1 MSEAFDDE
9 DFTLED
15 EWVEISDSNGNKASL
30 RHLATIQCDG
40 KSYSVLGQLRGSR
53 ELALML
59 VREDLKLDGAMEY
72 VMVRDEQEIGHVI
85 GRLVM
90 RLLGQMLALESEESA
105 LDYSF
110 GPCGMRHAPGE
121 FCCCDDPEF
130 LQ

>member
-15 EWVEISDSNGNKASL
+15 EWVEISDNNGNKASM

-40 KSYSVLGQLRGSR
+40 KSYSVLGRLRGAQ
-53 ELALML
+53 ELALMH
-59 VREDLKLDGAMEY
+59 VREELKLDGDTEY

-85 GRLVM
+85 GRLIM
-90 RLLGQMLALESEESA
+90 RMLEQMIALEGENEA
-105 LDYSF
+105 MDASF

-121 FCCCDDPEF
+121 FCCCDDPEY

>member
-1 MSEAFDDE
+1 MSEVFDDD

-15 EWVEISDSNGNKASL
+15 EWVEISDANGNKAAL

-40 KSYSVLGQLRGSR
+40 KSYSVLGKLRGSH

-59 VREDLKLDGAMEY
+59 VREDMKLDGDSEY
-72 VMVRDEQEIGHVI
+72 VMVRDEQEIEHVV

-90 RLLGQMLALESEESA
+90 RMLMQLLALEHAEA
-105 LDYSF
+105 DDAV

-121 FCCCDDPEF
+121 FCCCEDPEY